1 MFNYFLLLQTKV
13 HMQINIVVGGV
24 SMKIEVWSDFVCPFC
39 YIGKRRLEEAI
50 NQFEHKDQVEV
61 EFKAFELDPNSPLEP
76 TMKIHESLAKK
87 YGMSVD
93 EAKRANE
100 NMAKQADSVG
110 LQFRFDDMMPSNT
123 FDAHRLAKYAKT
135 VGKEK
140 ELTEKLLYAYFTEN
154 KQLSKKE
161 VLVEI
166 AESVGIERADAMKV
180 LDDNTLYANDVRI
193 DETIAQ
199 QYKITGVPF
208 FVVNNKYGISGAQP
222 METFKN
228 ALEKVWEE
236 ENANIPLQNLSSDTA
251 GVCTDDSCE
260 IPEK

>member
-1 MFNYFLLLQTKV
+1 MVHKQVNY
-13 HMQINIVVGGV
+13 VVGGI

-61 EFKAFELDPNSPLEP
+61 EFKAFELDPNSPMEP
-76 TMKIHESLAKK
+76 TMKIHEALAKK
-87 YGMSVD
+87 YGMSVE

-100 NMAKQADSVG
+100 NLAKQAVSVG
-110 LQFRFDDMMPSNT
+110 LQFCFDDMKPCNT
-123 FDAHRLAKYAKT
+123 FDAHRLAKYAQT

-154 KQLSKKE
+154 KQLSKKD
-161 VLVEI
+161 VLVAI
-166 AESVGIERADAMKV
+166 AESVGIERVEAMKV

-193 DETIAQ
+193 DETMAQ

-222 METFKN
+222 LETFKN
-228 ALEKVWEE
+228 VLEKVWEE
-236 ENANIPLQNLSSDTA
+236 ENSISPLQNLSSDEA